1 MPTAPHTAHG
11 LHLMAEL
18 HGCGCAVVGLCDAL
32 WLRELCLAA
41 VRGAGLN
48 VVGELFHSFAPEHPE
63 TPAGVTGVLLLAESH
78 LALHTWP
85 ELGLVTLD
93 IYVCNR
99 SHDAGPAARQV
110 MAGLIQRFAP
120 ERVDERAVVR
130 SAVPISIPCRIPAAN
145 ASSNTE

>member
-1 MPTAPHTAHG
+1 MPTALQPSHG
-11 LHLMAEL
+11 LHLIAEL
-18 HGCGCAVVGLCDAL
+18 RGCGCAVAGLCDAA
-32 WLRELCLAA
+32 WLRALCLAE
-41 VRGAGLN
+41 VQRAGLQ

-99 SHDAGPAARQV
+99 SYDASPAARQV
-110 MAGLIQRFAP
+110 FEALSACFEP
-120 ERVDERAVVR
+120 EDRVYREVDR
-130 SAVPISIPCRIPAAN
+130 PAA
-145 ASSNTE
+145 

>member
-1 MPTAPHTAHG
+1 MPIPPQPSHG

-18 HGCGCAVVGLCDAL
+18 HGCGCAVAGLCDAT
-32 WLRELCLAA
+32 WLRALCLAE
-41 VRGAGLN
+41 VHRAGLH

-110 MAGLIQRFAP
+110 FKALVEHFAP
-120 ERVDERAVVR
+120 QRVVHREVDR
-130 SAVPISIPCRIPAAN
+130 SAVCAAG
-145 ASSNTE
+145 